1 MRIQTPLM
9 TLSERIYRALLI
21 LYPAEYRLE
30 YGALMAQVFRDVSRD
45 AYRSQGMIGLAFWW
59 CATLLDLTRTVIEQ
73 RKKVTMSKSTLIQL
87 TGILLVIG
95 GTFWGLAAFSQFQPD
110 NHYTYYGVYQILIL
124 LAAPGIL
131 LIGLGCIGLA
141 LRYESALGTLGK
153 WLLYLSGIGAMMM
166 AVSFVAMSIQDSL
179 WDIWMASSTFHV
191 IALTTFGLLHLRKPA
206 LPIFRALP
214 LQIAS
219 GWIVV
224 MTGVFVRIFPQTTAN
239 LLAFL
244 MFFGMGLAWLAIGLA
259 VHRQQSQVVPAA
271 V

>member
-1 MRIQTPLM
+1 MMTQTPLI

-30 YGALMAQVFRDVSRD
+30 YGTLMAQIFRDVSRD
-45 AYRSQGMIGLAFWW
+45 AYRSQGALGLAFWW
-59 CATLLDLTRTVIEQ
+59 CATLFDLTRTVIEQ
-73 RKKVTMSKSTLIQL
+73 HRKVTMSKSTFIQW
-87 TGILLVIG
+87 TGILLIIG
-95 GTFWGLAAFSQFQPD
+95 GAFWGLAAFSQFQPD
-110 NHYTYYGVYQILIL
+110 DHYSYYGIYQVLIL

-141 LRYESALGTLGK
+141 LRYESALGALGK

-166 AVSFVAMSIQDSL
+166 AVSFVATSIQDSL
-179 WDIWMASSTFHV
+179 WDIWMASSAFHV
-191 IALTTFGLLHLRKPA
+191 IALTLFGLLHLRKPT

-219 GWIVV
+219 GWIIV
-224 MTGVFVRIFPQTTAN
+224 MTGVFVGLFPQTTAN
-239 LLAFL
+239 LLSFL

-259 VHRQQSQVVPAA
+259 VHRKQSQVVPVAA
-271 V
+271 